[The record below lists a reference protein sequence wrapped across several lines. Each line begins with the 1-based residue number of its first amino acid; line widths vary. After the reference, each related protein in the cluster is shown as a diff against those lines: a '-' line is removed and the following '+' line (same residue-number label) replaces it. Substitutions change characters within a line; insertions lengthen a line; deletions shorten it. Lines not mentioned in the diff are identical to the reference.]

1 MNTST
6 DRIERKILLKAPR
19 SRVWRAL
26 SDAKEFGDWFGV
38 DFKGKTFVAGKPVQ
52 GKITYPGY
60 EHLVMEVLVE
70 RVVPERLL
78 SWRWHPAAIDPAVDY
93 SQEPT
98 TLVVFEL
105 EEVEGGTVLSV
116 VESGLDKIPLNRRDT
131 VYRLN
136 SSGWDAHMENT
147 KNHVAK
153 PASGAQEPFAGKLRP
168 GLRRTGG

>member
-26 SDAKEFGDWFGV
+26 SNAEEFGAWFGV
-38 DFKGKTFVAGKPVQ
+38 DFKGKAFAAGQPVKGQ
-52 GKITYPGY
+52 ITYPGY
-60 EHLVMEVLVE
+60 EHLVMEVFIE

-93 SQEPT
+93 SPEPT

-105 EEVEGGTVLSV
+105 QDVEGGVELSV
-116 VESGLDKIPLNRRDT
+116 VESGFDKIPAARRAT
-131 VYRLN
+131 AFRLN
-136 SSGWDAHMENT
+136 SSGWDEQLVNIE
-147 KNHVAK
+147 KHVAK
-153 PASGAQEPFAGKLRP
+153 
-168 GLRRTGG
+168 T